1 MGVPFWIV
9 VGVLASLLAAGVAFL
24 VWRAAP
30 RYERDRLRRR
40 FGPEYERAVEE
51 TGSGKAARREL
62 RRRLRRAARLDLREL
77 EPEERAR
84 FAAIWSDLREAFSD
98 DPSRSV
104 LEAGRLVKE
113 VMQTE
118 GYPIESSEQLAA
130 DLSVR
135 YPKVVQHYRQGRA
148 LARRAATGRAS
159 TDELR
164 RALIHYNVLFSELLR
179 APEAERRERA
189 GAQPVLGS

>member
-1 MGVPFWIV
+1 MGVPFWIL
-9 VGVLASLLAAGVAFL
+9 VGVLASLLASGIAYL

-62 RRRLRRAARLDLREL
+62 RRRLRRIARMELREL
-77 EPEERAR
+77 RPDERAR
-84 FAAIWSDLREAFSD
+84 FAAIWSDLRDAFTD
-98 DPSRSV
+98 DPARSV
-104 LEAGRLVKE
+104 VEAGRLVKE

-118 GYPIESSEQLAA
+118 GYPAENSEQLAA
-130 DLSVR
+130 DLSVH
-135 YPKVVQHYRQGRA
+135 YPKVVHHYRQARA
-148 LARRAATGRAS
+148 IGRRAATGRAS

-179 APEAERRERA
+179 RPDAERRQPRA
-189 GAQPVLGS
+189 PQPALS